1 MTASQR
7 SSDKLSPIE
16 LYKNAEKS
24 AKIAGLRYV
33 SDQQP
38 GIRRQR
44 WGRGFS
50 YIDVDGTRIQEPKK
64 KTYFKELAIPPSW
77 EDVWICCD
85 ENGHLL
91 VTGKDL
97 KGRKQY
103 RYHPEWI
110 ALRDQ
115 LKFDRLIPFTEALPT
130 LRKAVHAE
138 IERAVKAARAFE
150 KSKQAK
156 PKKSQRSLSKA
167 ILDRS
172 TVIAATVQLLD
183 QTSIRVGNVQY
194 SQTNQSYGLTT
205 LKKKHVDVSS
215 AEIEL
220 HYIGKSGV
228 SREVHLQDATL
239 AKLVKRCA
247 EIPGQTLFQYFD
259 DEGQKQSVD
268 SGDINEYLQNT
279 MGGPFTAKD
288 FRTWG
293 GTVAAATAL
302 LAKEKA
308 RIPKE
313 KERKQDAKELS
324 QKTLTSDMVDAVKI
338 AAKQLG
344 NRPATCRK
352 YYIHPAVFAAYEAGG
367 LEGAIAT
374 HPIKETDL
382 AKFLDIEEQNTLS
395 VLRANQL

>member
-1 MTASQR
+1 MTASQRSPDKKSTDKR

-64 KTYFKELAIPPSW
+64 KTYFKTLAIPPSW

-85 ENGHLL
+85 KNGHLL

-110 ALRDQ
+110 SLREQ
-115 LKFDRLIPFTEALPT
+115 LKFGRLIPFTQALPN
-130 LRKAVHAE
+130 LREAVQE
-138 IERAVKAARAFE
+138 EVERAVKATKDLE
-150 KSKQAK
+150 KQSKQRK
-156 PKKSQRSLSKA
+156 RSLSKA

-183 QTSIRVGNVQY
+183 STFIRVGNVQY
-194 SQTNQSYGLTT
+194 SQANQSYGLTT

-215 AEIEL
+215 ADIEL

-228 SREVHLQDATL
+228 SREVHLRDKTL
-239 AKLVKRCA
+239 AKLIKRCA

-259 DEGQKQSVD
+259 SDGQKQSVD
-268 SGDINEYLQNT
+268 SGDINEYLQAVMN
-279 MGGPFTAKD
+279 GPFTAKD

-302 LAKEKA
+302 LE
-308 RIPKE
+308 KE
-313 KERKQDAKELS
+313 KERKREDSLEVD
-324 QKTLTSDMVDAVKI
+324 QKTLISDMVEAVKI

-352 YYIHPAVFAAYEAGG
+352 YYIHPAIFELYEAQK
-367 LEGAIAT
+367 LEEAIAN
-374 HPIKETDL
+374 HPIQEPELFD
-382 AKFLDIEEQNTLS
+382 FLDTEEQNTLS
-395 VLRANQL
+395 ILRANQL

>member
-1 MTASQR
+1 MAASQR
-7 SSDKLSPIE
+7 SSDQLSPIN

-24 AKIAGLRYV
+24 ARIAGLRYV

-50 YIDVDGTRIQEPKK
+50 YIDIDGTRIQEPKQ
-64 KTYFKELAIPPSW
+64 KTYFKQLAIPPSW
-77 EDVWICCD
+77 ENVWICCD
-85 ENGHLL
+85 QNGHLL
-91 VTGKDL
+91 VTGRDL

-110 ALRDQ
+110 SLREQ
-115 LKFDRLIPFTEALPT
+115 LKFDRLIPFTEALPV
-130 LRKAVHAE
+130 LRKTVQSE
-138 IERAVKAARAFE
+138 IEQAVSTIQNAKQKDRT
-150 KSKQAK
+150 KSM
-156 PKKSQRSLSKA
+156 
-167 ILDRS
+167 LDKS

-183 QTSIRVGNVQY
+183 STFIRIGNTQY
-194 SQTNQSYGLTT
+194 AQANKSYGLTT
-205 LKKKHVDVSS
+205 LKNKHVDISS
-215 AEIEL
+215 ADIDL

-228 SREVHLQDATL
+228 SREIHLQDATL

-259 DEGQKQSVD
+259 EESHKQSVD
-268 SGDINEYLQNT
+268 SGDINEYLQIVMN
-279 MGGPFTAKD
+279 GPFSAKD

-293 GTVAAATAL
+293 GTVAATTAL
-302 LAKEKA
+302 L
-308 RIPKE
+308 E
-313 KERKQDAKELS
+313 KERARNKETDKQ
-324 QKTLTSDMVDAVKI
+324 TSVKSKKNRIASDIVEAVKV

-352 YYIHPAVFAAYEAGG
+352 YYIHPAIFKTYEAKG
-367 LEGAIAT
+367 LAQAIDRY
-374 HPIKETDL
+374 PIEEDSL
-382 AKFLDIEEQNTLS
+382 ASFLDIEERNTLS

>member
-1 MTASQR
+1 MPSPSASDE
-7 SSDKLSPIE
+7 SSDSSSSRLSPIE
-16 LYKNAEKS
+16 LYQNAERS

-50 YIDVDGTRIQEPKK
+50 YVDIDGTRIQEPKK
-64 KTYFKELAIPPSW
+64 KTYFKALAIPPSW

-85 ENGHLL
+85 KNGHLR
-91 VTGKDL
+91 VTGRDL

-103 RYHPEWI
+103 QYHPEWI
-110 ALRDQ
+110 ALREQ
-115 LKFDRLIPFTEALPT
+115 LKFDRLIPFTEALPD
-130 LRKAVHAE
+130 LRQTVQTEVEQAVDA
-138 IERAVKAARAFE
+138 IRAAAKKDAPSKPILE
-150 KSKQAK
+150 K
-156 PKKSQRSLSKA
+156 
-167 ILDRS
+167 S
-172 TVIAATVQLLD
+172 TVIAATIDLLD
-183 QTSIRVGNVQY
+183 QTFIRIGNVQY
-194 SQTNQSYGLTT
+194 TQANQSYGLTT
-205 LKKKHVDVSS
+205 LKKKHVDVSR
-215 AEIEL
+215 ADIQL

-228 SREVHLQDATL
+228 SREVQLHDAAL

-259 DEGQKQSVD
+259 NKGQKQSVD
-268 SGDINEYLQNT
+268 SGDINEYLHRV
-279 MGGPFTAKD
+279 MKGPFTAKD

-302 LAKEKA
+302 LN
-308 RIPKE
+308 
-313 KERKQDAKELS
+313 KERNEESGRKLDEKI
-324 QKTLTSDMVDAVKI
+324 LTSNIAEAVKI

-352 YYIHPAVFAAYEAGG
+352 YYIHPCLFKAYEAGE
-367 LEGAIAT
+367 LSRAIAA

-382 AKFLDIEEQNTLS
+382 ADFLDKEEQNTLS
-395 VLRANQL
+395 ILRANQL

>member
-1 MTASQR
+1 MVASPSA
-7 SSDKLSPIE
+7 SSNSSNHLSPIE

-50 YIDVDGTRIQEPKK
+50 YIDIDGTRIQAPKR
-64 KTYFKELAIPPSW
+64 KTYFKALAIPPSW

-85 ENGHLL
+85 ENGHLR
-91 VTGKDL
+91 VTGRDL

-110 ALRDQ
+110 ALREQ
-115 LKFDRLIPFTEALPT
+115 IKFDRLIPFTEALPV
-130 LRKAVHAE
+130 LRQTAHTEVKRALSNSKAPG
-138 IERAVKAARAFE
+138 K
-150 KSKQAK
+150 KSSSKQ
-156 PKKSQRSLSKA
+156 SDSSKA
-167 ILDRS
+167 MLDKS
-172 TVIAATVQLLD
+172 TVIAATVELLD
-183 QTSIRVGNVQY
+183 RTFIRVGNLQY
-194 SQTNQSYGLTT
+194 AQANQSYGLTT
-205 LKKKHVDVSS
+205 LKKKHIDISS
-215 AEIEL
+215 TEIQL
-220 HYIGKSGV
+220 HYVGKSGV
-228 SREVHLQDATL
+228 SREIHLQDAAL

-259 DEGQKQSVD
+259 NEGQKQSVD
-268 SGDINEYLQNT
+268 SGDINEHLQKV
-279 MGGPFTAKD
+279 MKGPFTAKD

-302 LAKEKA
+302 LNKEKA
-308 RIPKE
+308 REETSDQKTL
-313 KERKQDAKELS
+313 D
-324 QKTLTSDMVDAVKI
+324 QKTLTSDMVEAVKM

-352 YYIHPAVFAAYEAGG
+352 YYIHPCLFEAYEAGG
-367 LEGAIAT
+367 LSQAIADN
-374 HPIKETDL
+374 PIKETDL
-382 AKFLDIEEQNTLS
+382 IEFLDLEEQNTLS
-395 VLRANQL
+395 ILRANQF